1 MFAGLPGTGIG
12 SVFYLLLTIWMPI
25 NEMYLVSRGR
35 SSLERWRFIAM
46 RWVVFAVVLGVIYL
60 QARLMK
66 GLLPQG
72 AASSVELARALGL
85 DAERVAQSG
94 LGTMALATLAACG
107 SLVLVMALVHTLRIA
122 VKVHDRVRA

>member
-46 RWVVFAVVLGVIYL
+46 RWAVFAVVLGVIYL

-72 AASSVELARALGL
+72 TASSVELAQALGL

-107 SLVLVMALVHTLRIA
+107 SLMLVMALVYTLRIA